1 MRRSRADD
9 PEGEHRSFVCVDV
22 SDQGGGIPDDVLL
35 KVFQPFFSTK
45 GAVGGTGLGLSVAQ
59 GIANDHD
66 GWISATSELGHGS
79 SFKVFLPM
87 LHQQDA
93 GRAVPNGV

>member
-1 MRRSRADD
+1 
-9 PEGEHRSFVCVDV
+9 
-22 SDQGGGIPDDVLL
+22 
-35 KVFQPFFSTK
+35 
-45 GAVGGTGLGLSVAQ
+45 VGGSGLGLSVAQ

-87 LHQQDA
+87 LDPQDA
-93 GRAVPNGV
+93 GGAVLSGV